1 MERACA
7 VAGLPAGS
15 TAGAPATVPGSKASA
30 PMPKACGTSAGGDL
44 ATSGDAV
51 IAAQQAVRHVMEYM
65 QQQMVRDPAV
75 WGALAACIMFP

>member
-1 MERACA
+1 
-7 VAGLPAGS
+7 
-15 TAGAPATVPGSKASA
+15 
-30 PMPKACGTSAGGDL
+30 MPKACGTNAGGDN

-75 WGALAACIMFP
+75 WGALAACIIFP